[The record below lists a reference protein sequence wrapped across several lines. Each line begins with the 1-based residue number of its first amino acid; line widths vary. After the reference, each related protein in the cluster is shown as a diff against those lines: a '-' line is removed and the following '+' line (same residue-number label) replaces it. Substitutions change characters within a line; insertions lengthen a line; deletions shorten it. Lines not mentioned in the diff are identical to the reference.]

1 MSWRLNELIYRRGWR
16 QCLTEPRKA
25 SCCKHIGGTLP
36 AVQGLR
42 LRLSAKIPHA
52 LLPKHHNIK
61 QKLYCNKFNKDFKN
75 GPHFS
80 LIFKKKK
87 KEGRKKGKLTEDARP
102 RKGIHLGI
110 STGMPTFLHPACVI
124 LGKSLF
130 LFPGPRFPLL
140 QSGGAWN
147 QAPQVRTK

>member
-1 MSWRLNELIYRRGWR
+1 MQGWR

-25 SCCKHIGGTLP
+25 SCCKHTGGTSP
-36 AVQGLR
+36 AVQWLR
-42 LRLSAKIPHA
+42 LYLTAKIPRA
-52 LLPKHHNIK
+52 LLPKHHDIK

-87 KEGRKKGKLTEDARP
+87 RRKKE
-102 RKGIHLGI
+102 RKTHWGCSAQEKNPSWNQHRNANFSASCL
-110 STGMPTFLHPACVI
+110 LI

-130 LFPGPRFPLL
+130 LFPGPRFPPL
-140 QSGGAWN
+140 QSGGARS
-147 QAPQVRTK
+147 QAPQVRTKWSKACRDLVG